1 MAGAMK
7 WDEQWAE
14 AFALLFLVLGFVVS
28 ILLQSAY
35 FTSLSVFLAG
45 LIGGRIYYLRY
56 QTQPIFPFVLMIVGF
71 LLGYLLGNFWT
82 SRLLTLFFFA
92 LGFIGSYY
100 IHQQKIIG
108 TFKSENFVK

>member
-35 FTSLSVFLAG
+35 FTYLSVFLAG
-45 LIGGRIYYLRY
+45 LLVEGYIIYD
-56 QTQPIFPFVLMIVGF
+56 I
-71 LLGYLLGNFWT
+71 
-82 SRLLTLFFFA
+82 RLNLFFLSF
-92 LGFIGSYY
+92 
-100 IHQQKIIG
+100 
-108 TFKSENFVK
+108 

>member
-35 FTSLSVFLAG
+35 FTYLSVFLAG
-45 LIGGRIYYLRY
+45 LIGVILAFVIKIGLILNEILSFVFAVKESS
-56 QTQPIFPFVLMIVGF
+56 IFILS
-71 LLGYLLGNFWT
+71 LKA
-82 SRLLTLFFFA
+82 SRFNA
-92 LGFIGSYY
+92 DGDR
-100 IHQQKIIG
+100 
-108 TFKSENFVK
+108 